1 MQLHYFTVAFSLLA
15 VPKYNSVNAKYYK
28 IKPLMSCQ
36 QQIVGGGCFI
46 GAPCSYVKFAF
57 VCVVSL
63 G

>member
-36 QQIVGGGCFI
+36 QQIVGGGLLYWRTLQLC
-46 GAPCSYVKFAF
+46 
-57 VCVVSL
+57 
-63 G
+63 